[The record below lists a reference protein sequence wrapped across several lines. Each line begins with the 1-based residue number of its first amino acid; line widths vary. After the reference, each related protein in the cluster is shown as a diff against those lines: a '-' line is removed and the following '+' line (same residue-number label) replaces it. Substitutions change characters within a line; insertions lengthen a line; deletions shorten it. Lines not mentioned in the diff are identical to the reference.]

1 MGFFKDIKNLLWA
14 SKSVGKH
21 AAEKGIEHGKE
32 VGGELLDDAKGMAT
46 NIGGKLKD
54 KAGALTSDAF
64 DMAKDTAGKMVD
76 KAGDFV
82 ESAKETG
89 AEMMDKAADVASDV
103 KNQVTDKASEA
114 MDATKDVASK
124 VTEKA
129 GGAVDGAKNMAN
141 NTVDSTEEAL
151 RNLTE
156 GAGDG
161 MDSAKDASSDLLD
174 DAGDAAKAGAKGGKN
189 VLEKIGGDVLAAG
202 AVVLG
207 KTGEVA
213 ENLGSKVL
221 EKGDAL
227 YEKGMSGGLGDE
239 MSNMGD
245 KILDKAKEIT
255 GDLKDKGEALVDRA
269 NKVASG
275 EEELTSLSDTV
286 KEMGEKFNKPT
297 EFSDKIGYENAKGS
311 LLEGKDDFFDK
322 MSKYA
327 DGEYSAFDGD
337 KLDDAK
343 DDVVEKTND
352 LFENT
357 KEILG
362 EEDPDDIV

>member
-76 KAGDFV
+76 KAGDIV

-89 AEMMDKAADVASDV
+89 AEMMDKATDVANDV
-103 KNQVTDKASEA
+103 KNQVTEKAADA
-114 MDATKDVASK
+114 MDATKDAASK

-129 GGAVDGAKNMAN
+129 GDVADGAKNMAS

-151 RNLTE
+151 KNLTN
-156 GAGDG
+156 
-161 MDSAKDASSDLLD
+161 DSAEGLGDAADLGEDFLD
-174 DAGDAAKAGAKGGKN
+174 DAGDAAKSGVDGGKN

-202 AVVLG
+202 AVLLG

-221 EKGDAL
+221 EKGDEL
-227 YEKGMSGGLGDE
+227 YEKGKTSGLGDDLGE
-239 MSNMGD
+239 MGD
-245 KILDKAKEIT
+245 KILDKAKEIG

-275 EEELTSLSDTV
+275 EAEIKSLSDTV

-297 EFSDKIGYENAKGS
+297 EFSDEIGYENAKGS

-337 KLDDAK
+337 KLADDAK
-343 DDVVEKTND
+343 DDVVDKSND
-352 LFENT
+352 LFKNT

-362 EEDPDDIV
+362 EDDIDDI